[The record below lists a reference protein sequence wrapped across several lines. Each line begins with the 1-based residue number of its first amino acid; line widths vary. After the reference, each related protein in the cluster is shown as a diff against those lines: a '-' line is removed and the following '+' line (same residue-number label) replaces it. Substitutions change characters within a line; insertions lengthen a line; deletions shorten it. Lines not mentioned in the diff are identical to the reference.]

1 MRHTLLAIFDR
12 ILTAALVAA
21 IVLVALLLLEPWDA
35 DIIESLETHAA
46 QPLDVN
52 DRIIVRWEYP
62 DGTEAMP
69 PENVALWEYVW
80 LPQSRLS
87 DRLSSYDFVVAMLL
101 TDPEMQG
108 HLERH
113 GVTADEQ
120 AVLRSMLEVEQ

>member
-1 MRHTLLAIFDR
+1 MRHTLLAILDR

-21 IVLVALLLLEPWDA
+21 IVLVALLFLEPWDA
-35 DIIESLETHAA
+35 DIIESLEAHESI
-46 QPLDVN
+46 PLDVN

-62 DGTEAMP
+62 DGTEALP
-69 PENVALWEYVW
+69 PKEMALWEYVW

-87 DRLSSYDFVVAMLL
+87 DRLSSYDFVVGMLL

-120 AVLRSMLEVEQ
+120 AVVRSILGVE

>member
-1 MRHTLLAIFDR
+1 MRHILLAILDR

-35 DIIESLETHAA
+35 DIIESLEAHERI
-46 QPLDVN
+46 PLDVN

-62 DGTEAMP
+62 DGTEALP
-69 PENVALWEYVW
+69 PKEMALWEYVW
-80 LPQSRLS
+80 LPQSKLD
-87 DRLSSYDFVVAMLL
+87 DRLDSYDFVVGYLL

-108 HLERH
+108 YLVQH

-120 AVLRSMLEVEQ
+120 ALLRMKLGVK